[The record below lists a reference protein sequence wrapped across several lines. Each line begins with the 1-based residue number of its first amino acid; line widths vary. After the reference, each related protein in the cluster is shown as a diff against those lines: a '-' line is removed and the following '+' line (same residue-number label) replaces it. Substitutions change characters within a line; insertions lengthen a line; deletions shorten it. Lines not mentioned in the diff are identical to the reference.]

1 MLTLVLKQ
9 FATSLS
15 QMLGRFNKLAVPSV
29 QDQTLRIS
37 ARGSQMQLHDACGVY
52 HWNHFSIY
60 ACYKLKLALFF
71 VNFNHLLEPYWTL
84 C

>member
-1 MLTLVLKQ
+1 MLTLDSKQ

-37 ARGSQMQLHDACGVY
+37 ARGSQMQLHDAWGGGGRSLGG
-52 HWNHFSIY
+52 FS
-60 ACYKLKLALFF
+60 
-71 VNFNHLLEPYWTL
+71 LEPFPGF
-84 C
+84 CGF

>member
-1 MLTLVLKQ
+1 MLTLDSKQ

-37 ARGSQMQLHDACGVY
+37 ARGSQMQLHDAWGGGGRVK
-52 HWNHFSIY
+52 
-60 ACYKLKLALFF
+60 AVFF
-71 VNFNHLLEPYWTL
+71 IGTISRFLRVVS
-84 C
+84 